1 LRILF
6 DKNVPVGVRAFLQTH
21 EVRTTVEIGWP
32 DQLENGELLK
42 KAEESGFDVMVT
54 SEHPVSA
61 ESHRSQARA
70 GRAGL
75 KHLADRAHPCQVDI
89 SYCRCSRRGELRIHR
104 NATAAKGNAGE
115 TLRASASRD
124 SLSRVAERS
133 TKGGEVAPVPSRSR

>member
-54 SEHPVSA
+54 SDQNIRYQQNLTGRKRTKDLQKTNQVSQFRKTLKRWPLMMYV
-61 ESHRSQARA
+61 SHA
-70 GRAGL
+70 
-75 KHLADRAHPCQVDI
+75 PCKPCDA
-89 SYCRCSRRGELRIHR
+89 S
-104 NATAAKGNAGE
+104 TA
-115 TLRASASRD
+115 
-124 SLSRVAERS
+124 
-133 TKGGEVAPVPSRSR
+133 